1 MSKTIKFNVRY
12 FQISV
17 LFLYI
22 IVIIFGLLPDS
33 GQFGK
38 YLKNLSGQFGIA
50 FLLFLTLFLVDLKLS
65 RSIKTFFSEISLS
78 ALISLCVV
86 FLLGLYEIPFTLWPT
101 NTTPIPKISYKFV
114 PFLKFFFGL
123 QGATTFLVLFLF
135 FFILLKL
142 YYYNKRW
149 PTLKP
154 SLPSFLKKNY
164 QIDKKKDLNKEIL
177 ETKMDTVPQT
187 EIKNR
192 SLRSLR
198 TEKKYYDLSSQQE
211 KNSKKVFEITK
222 ETYDLPDLSL
232 FKPPVLT
239 KSSLDHSKVKE
250 KLIKVFFDFGIEI
263 KVTSFYEGPTLLFYE
278 ISLPPGTKLQKVISL
293 ADEVALGLATSSVR
307 IDGPIPGRGTLGI
320 EIPKSKR
327 TSVRLSEILTDK
339 SVRDNPS
346 KLLVALGKDVL
357 GNSVVADI
365 FELSHTLI
373 AGATG
378 AGKSVCVNSILMS
391 LLARN
396 TPRDLELLLIDPK
409 RVELSLYEG
418 IPHLRTPIIVN
429 AKDAAKLLKVYA
441 LNEME
446 KRYDLF
452 AKRGVRNLQTFNERF
467 PEEKLPYIIIIIDE
481 FADLMKLASQEVEEV
496 VFRLA
501 QMARATGIYLI
512 LATQRPSVDVI
523 TGTIKANIPSR
534 IAFAVSSSVDSRT
547 ILDFGGAE
555 KLLGRGDM
563 LYYPQGV
570 LKPIRVQGC
579 LVDDEEIKA
588 LVDHWRRYPSIHKN
602 PLEIEENHE
611 EVDLELDDLFDEAK
625 EIVISTRRA
634 STTYLQTRLKIGF
647 SRAARIMEQL
657 EKKGIV
663 SAPKGNSGTR
673 DVIVDK

>member
-1 MSKTIKFNVRY
+1 MSKTVKFNIRY
-12 FQISV
+12 LQ
-17 LFLYI
+17 LFTLFIYI
-22 IVIIFGLLPDS
+22 IVIVFGFLPDS

-38 YLKNLSGQFGIA
+38 YLRILSGQFGVA
-50 FLLFLTLFLVDLKLS
+50 FFLFLTLFLVDLRLS
-65 RSIKTFFSEISLS
+65 HNIKTFFSELSLS
-78 ALISLCVV
+78 VLISLCIVL
-86 FLLGLYEIPFTLWPT
+86 LLGLYEIPFTLWPT
-101 NTTPIPKISYKFV
+101 NTTPIPKISFKFV

-123 QGATTFLVLFLF
+123 QGATTFLALFLF

-142 YYYNKRW
+142 YYYHKKW
-149 PTLKP
+149 LTLKP
-154 SLPSFLKKNY
+154 SLPTFFKKNY
-164 QIDKKKDLNKEIL
+164 QMDKKKDLNRGIADAKANNL
-177 ETKMDTVPQT
+177 LQN

-192 SLRSLR
+192 LLK
-198 TEKKYYDLSSQQE
+198 TEKRDYDSTFQQE
-211 KNSKKVFEITK
+211 KNNKKVFEINDK
-222 ETYDLPDLSL
+222 TYDLPDLSL
-232 FKPPVLT
+232 FKSPVLT
-239 KSSLDHSKVKE
+239 RSSFDHSKVKE
-250 KLIKVFFDFGIEI
+250 KLIKVFSDFGIEV
-263 KVTSFYEGPTLLFYE
+263 KVASFYEGPTLLFYE

-307 IDGPIPGRGTLGI
+307 IDGPIPGRGTLGV

-327 TSVRLSEILTDK
+327 TPVRLSEILTDK
-339 SVRDNPS
+339 SLRENPS

-396 TPRDLELLLIDPK
+396 TPKDLELLLIDPK

-467 PEEKLPYIIIIIDE
+467 PEDKMPYIIIIIDE

-570 LKPIRVQGC
+570 LKPLRVQGC
-579 LVDDEEIKA
+579 LVDDEEIRA
-588 LVDHWRRYPSIHKN
+588 LVDHWRRYPSIHKI
-602 PLEIEENHE
+602 PLEIEENNE
-611 EVDLELDDLFDEAK
+611 EGDLELDDLFDQAK

-647 SRAARIMEQL
+647 SRAARIMDQL

-663 SAPKGNSGTR
+663 SAPKGNSGIR
-673 DVIVDK
+673 EVIVDK

>member
-1 MSKTIKFNVRY
+1 MSKTAKFNVKY
-12 FQISV
+12 FQIFV
-17 LFLYI
+17 LFIYI
-22 IVIIFGLLPDS
+22 AVVIFGILPDS
-33 GQFGK
+33 GQLGR
-38 YLKNLSGQFGIA
+38 YLRIISGQLGVA
-50 FLLFLTLFLVDLKLS
+50 FFLFLTLFLIDLKLS
-65 RSIKTFFSEISLS
+65 TNIKTFFTELGLSLF
-78 ALISLCVV
+78 ISLCSV
-86 FLLGLYEIPFTLWPT
+86 FLLGLYNIGFTVWPT
-101 NTTPIPKISYKFV
+101 NTSPIPVISAKFV
-114 PFLKFFFGL
+114 PFLKFFFGV

-135 FFILLKL
+135 FFLLLKI
-142 YYYNKRW
+142 YYYNKKW
-149 PTLKP
+149 PSFKT
-154 SLPSFLKKNY
+154 SLPPFLKKND
-164 QIDKKKDLNKEIL
+164 QIGKKKDLNKRSL
-177 ETKMDTVPQT
+177 ETKTNSAVESEPKTRLT
-187 EIKNR
+187 EHKR
-192 SLRSLR
+192 SDDFDYG
-198 TEKKYYDLSSQQE
+198 KLSSQTQILNASE
-211 KNSKKVFEITK
+211 KIYK
-222 ETYDLPDLSL
+222 LPSPSL
-232 FKPPVLT
+232 FKPPT
-239 KSSLDHSKVKE
+239 QAKSTLDHSKVKE
-250 KLIKVFFDFGIEI
+250 KLIKVFSDFGIEV
-263 KVTSFYEGPTLLFYE
+263 KVVSFYEGPTLLFYE
-278 ISLPPGTKLQKVISL
+278 ISLPPGTKLQRVISL

-327 TSVRLSEILTDK
+327 SAVRLSEILMDK
-339 SVRDNPS
+339 SVKENPS

-365 FELSHTLI
+365 FDLSHTLI

-391 LLARN
+391 LLSRN
-396 TPRDLELLLIDPK
+396 TPKDLELLLIDPK

-418 IPHLRTPIIVN
+418 IPHLRTPIIVK

-452 AKRGVRNLQTFNERF
+452 AKKGVRNLQTFNEQF
-467 PEEKLPYIIIIIDE
+467 PEEKMPYIIIIIDE

-534 IAFAVSSSVDSRT
+534 IAFAVSSFVDSRT

-555 KLLGRGDM
+555 RLLGRGDM

-588 LVDHWRRYPSIHKN
+588 LVEHWRQYPSLHKT
-602 PLEIEENHE
+602 PLEIKNNNDEND
-611 EVDLELDDLFDEAK
+611 VELDELFDEAK
-625 EIVISTRRA
+625 GIIVSTKRA

-647 SRAARIMEQL
+647 SRAARIMDQL

-663 SAPKGNSGTR
+663 STPKGNSGTR

>member
-1 MSKTIKFNVRY
+1 MSKTVKFNIRY
-12 FQISV
+12 LQ
-17 LFLYI
+17 LFTLFIYI
-22 IVIIFGLLPDS
+22 IVIVFGFLPDS

-38 YLKNLSGQFGIA
+38 YLRILSGQFGVA
-50 FLLFLTLFLVDLKLS
+50 FFLFLTLFLVDLRLS
-65 RSIKTFFSEISLS
+65 HNIKTFFSELSLS
-78 ALISLCVV
+78 VLISLYIVL
-86 FLLGLYEIPFTLWPT
+86 LLGLYEIPFTLWPT
-101 NTTPIPKISYKFV
+101 NTTPIPKISFKFV

-123 QGATTFLVLFLF
+123 QGATTFLALFLF

-142 YYYNKRW
+142 YYYHKKW
-149 PTLKP
+149 LTLKP
-154 SLPSFLKKNY
+154 SLPTFFKKNY
-164 QIDKKKDLNKEIL
+164 QMDKKKDLNRGIADAKANNL
-177 ETKMDTVPQT
+177 LQN

-192 SLRSLR
+192 LLK
-198 TEKKYYDLSSQQE
+198 TEKRDYDSTFQQE
-211 KNSKKVFEITK
+211 KNNKKVFEINDK
-222 ETYDLPDLSL
+222 TYDLPDLSL
-232 FKPPVLT
+232 FKSPVLT
-239 KSSLDHSKVKE
+239 RSSFDHSKVKE
-250 KLIKVFFDFGIEI
+250 KLIKVFSDFGIEV
-263 KVTSFYEGPTLLFYE
+263 KVASFYEGPTLLFYE

-327 TSVRLSEILTDK
+327 TPVRLSEILTDK
-339 SVRDNPS
+339 SLRENPS

-396 TPRDLELLLIDPK
+396 TPKDLELLLIDPK

-467 PEEKLPYIIIIIDE
+467 PEDKMPYIIIIIDE

-570 LKPIRVQGC
+570 LKPLRVQGC
-579 LVDDEEIKA
+579 LVDDEEIRA
-588 LVDHWRRYPSIHKN
+588 LVDHWRRYPSIHKI
-602 PLEIEENHE
+602 PLEIEENNE
-611 EVDLELDDLFDEAK
+611 EGDLELDDLFDQAK

-647 SRAARIMEQL
+647 SRAARIMDQL

-663 SAPKGNSGTR
+663 SAPKGNSGIR
-673 DVIVDK
+673 EVIGDK

>member
-1 MSKTIKFNVRY
+1 MKKTVKFNAKY
-12 FQISV
+12 FQIFV
-17 LFLYI
+17 LFVYV
-22 IVIIFGLLPDS
+22 IVIIFGILPDS
-33 GQFGK
+33 GQLGR
-38 YLKNLSGQFGIA
+38 YLRIISGQFGVA
-50 FLLFLTLFLVDLKLS
+50 FFLFLSFFLIDVRLS
-65 RSIKTFFSEISLS
+65 ASIKVFFSELGLSL
-78 ALISLCVV
+78 LISLCSV
-86 FLLGLYEIPFTLWPT
+86 FLLGLYEIGFIIWPT
-101 NTTPIPKISYKFV
+101 NTSPIPVISAKFV
-114 PFLKFFFGL
+114 PFLKFFFGV

-135 FFILLKL
+135 FFLLLKI
-142 YYYNKRW
+142 YYYNKKW
-149 PTLKP
+149 PSLKP
-154 SLPSFLKKNY
+154 SLPSFLKKND
-164 QIDKKKDLNKEIL
+164 QIGKKKDLNKRSF
-177 ETKMDTVPQT
+177 ETKTKVSVEPEPKTRST
-187 EIKNR
+187 E
-192 SLRSLR
+192 
-198 TEKKYYDLSSQQE
+198 Q
-211 KNSKKVFEITK
+211 KNSDDFSYAKSPAQSQSLNVS
-222 ETYDLPDLSL
+222 ETIYKLPSPSL
-232 FKPPVLT
+232 FKPPIQT
-239 KSSLDHSKVKE
+239 KSTLDHSKVKE
-250 KLIKVFFDFGIEI
+250 KLIKVFSDFGIEV
-263 KVTSFYEGPTLLFYE
+263 KVVSFYEGPTLLFYE
-278 ISLPPGTKLQKVISL
+278 ISLSPGTKLQRVISL

-320 EIPKSKR
+320 EIPKGKR
-327 TSVRLSEILTDK
+327 SAVRLSEILMDR
-339 SVRDNPS
+339 SVKENPS

-365 FELSHTLI
+365 FDLSHTLI

-396 TPRDLELLLIDPK
+396 TPKDLELLLIDPK

-452 AKRGVRNLQTFNERF
+452 AKKGVRNLQTFNEQF

-534 IAFAVSSSVDSRT
+534 IAFAVSSFVDSRT

-555 KLLGRGDM
+555 RLLGRGDM

-579 LVDDEEIKA
+579 LVDDDEIKA
-588 LVDHWRRYPSIHKN
+588 LVKHWRQFPSLHKA
-602 PLEIEENHE
+602 PLEIKNNNDDDET
-611 EVDLELDDLFDEAK
+611 ELDDLFDEARGI
-625 EIVISTRRA
+625 IVSTKRA

-647 SRAARIMEQL
+647 SRAARIMDQL

>member
-1 MSKTIKFNVRY
+1 MKSLAKFDTKY
-12 FQISV
+12 FRIFV
-17 LFLYI
+17 LLAYI
-22 IVIIFGLLPDS
+22 FIVIFGFLPDS

-38 YLKNLSGQFGIA
+38 YLRIMSEQFGIA
-50 FLLFLTLFLVDLKLS
+50 FFLCLTLLVVDLRFSYSLKNFFIEFCLS
-65 RSIKTFFSEISLS
+65 L
-78 ALISLCVV
+78 LVSLCSV
-86 FLLGLYEIPFTLWPT
+86 FLLGLYEIPFTLWPI
-101 NTTPIPKISYKFV
+101 NTAPIPKISVKFV
-114 PFLKFFFGL
+114 PLLKFFFGL
-123 QGATTFLVLFLF
+123 QGATTFLILFLS
-135 FFILLKL
+135 FFILLKA
-142 YYYNKRW
+142 YYYNEKW
-149 PTLKP
+149 PTLK
-154 SLPSFLKKNY
+154 SFLPAFLKKNF
-164 QIDKKKDLNKEIL
+164 QIDKKKDLNRKSFDA
-177 ETKMDTVPQT
+177 KAGA
-187 EIKNR
+187 
-192 SLRSLR
+192 
-198 TEKKYYDLSSQQE
+198 LSR
-211 KNSKKVFEITK
+211 FEVAK
-222 ETYDLPDLSL
+222 PLPDSAKRDDELILKKEGDNKNNLSL
-232 FKPPVLT
+232 NDKSYVLPDISLLKPPIQVR
-239 KSSLDHSKVKE
+239 SNLDHSKVKE
-250 KLIKVFFDFGIEI
+250 KLVKIFADFGIDV

-293 ADEVALGLATSSVR
+293 ADEVALGLATGSVR
-307 IDGPIPGRGTLGI
+307 IDGPIPGRGTLGV

-327 TSVRLSEILTDK
+327 IPVRLSEILTDK
-339 SVRDNPS
+339 AVKENPS

-357 GNSVVADI
+357 GNSVIADI
-365 FELSHTLI
+365 FDLSHTLI

-378 AGKSVCVNSILMS
+378 AGKSVCVNSILLS

-396 TPRDLELLLIDPK
+396 TPKDLELLLIDPK

-452 AKRGVRNLQTFNERF
+452 ARRSVRNLQTFNERF
-467 PEEKLPYIIIIIDE
+467 PHERMPYIIIVIDE

-579 LVDDEEIKA
+579 LVDDEEINA
-588 LVDHWRRYPSIHKN
+588 IVRHWRQYPSLHKT
-602 PLEIEENHE
+602 PLEIKNGQ
-611 EVDLELDDLFDEAK
+611 EVDELELDELYDEAK

-647 SRAARIMEQL
+647 SRAARIMDQL
-657 EKKGIV
+657 EKRGVV
-663 SAPKGNSGTR
+663 SAPKGSSGTR
-673 DVIVDK
+673 EVIVDK